1 MLSWRVLF
9 PNKPESGNPKRPF
22 LWVLQLKLIGHIRVF
37 PMRSLLNTKVN
48 FFHYIY
54 QPTTSKYW
62 SLPMSKKEY
71 RMSAFER
78 WSLMLSS
85 NYKITAHSLYKVW
98 EMPKYEERNRSD
110 PWLHYP
116 ATIPFKYQ
124 VHMLPFYSW
133 FICRSFHSIL
143 YNILFNIL

>member
-9 PNKPESGNPKRPF
+9 PNKPESGNLKRPF
-22 LWVLQLKLIGHIRVF
+22 LWVLQLKLIGHTLVF
-37 PMRSLLNTKVN
+37 PMRSLPNTKVN
-48 FFHYIY
+48 LFHYIY

-78 WSLMLSS
+78 WSLMLYL

-98 EMPKYEERNRSD
+98 EMPKYEKETGVIYDSIILPRS
-110 PWLHYP
+110 LLN
-116 ATIPFKYQ
+116 TRC
-124 VHMLPFYSW
+124 
-133 FICRSFHSIL
+133 ICFHSIL
-143 YNILFNIL
+143 GLYATLFIKY